1 MISKK
6 LWYGER
12 YIITDYDECGVMSA
26 KQNVKVYTSNK
37 RDLRILIRTDCINMN
52 QKLSINIYIVKHN
65 GGEIGQ
71 EKIKKHENMWKA
83 DETKKHATHK
93 KGWNVALKI

>member
-1 MISKK
+1 MKK
-6 LWYGER
+6 
-12 YIITDYDECGVMSA
+12 YIKTDYDQCGDMSA
-26 KQNVKVYTSNK
+26 KQNVKVYISNR

-71 EKIKKHENMWKA
+71 EKIKNMRTCEKLMKRKNMQHIRKA
-83 DETKKHATHK
+83 GTQP
-93 KGWNVALKI
+93 